1 MMFNNVLDGKKKKN
15 IFAIKNSVFQ
25 SPKNRIFPKGLTH
38 AFGQKKI
45 IFFLYLFSV
54 KIRLGKFFNN
64 FLDIEETFFSHKKL
78 IFESPRKMNFS
89 KGVNPCFWSKKCI
102 SLFVFGQSRT
112 RNNVY

>member
-1 MMFNNVLDGKKKKN
+1 M
-15 IFAIKNSVFQ
+15 
-25 SPKNRIFPKGLTH
+25 H

-78 IFESPRKMNFS
+78 IFESPRKLNFS

-102 SLFVFGQSRT
+102 SLFVFGQTRT

>member
-1 MMFNNVLDGKKKKN
+1 MEKKKKN